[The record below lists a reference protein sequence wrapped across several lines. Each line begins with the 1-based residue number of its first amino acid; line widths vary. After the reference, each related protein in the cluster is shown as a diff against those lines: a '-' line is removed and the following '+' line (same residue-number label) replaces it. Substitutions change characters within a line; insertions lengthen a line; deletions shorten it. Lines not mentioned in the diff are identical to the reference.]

1 MGSKWFTGGV
11 SAAPRG
17 RIQFDFKLEGIR
29 YRPTLRRPPSEA
41 NLRLAREH
49 LRSIKQEIS
58 VGTFS
63 FPNEFPDYRY
73 LRRVVG
79 TASIRSCNQVFDEFI
94 AHCQSRVSRN
104 DMASV
109 TLGSYRKVLDC
120 VWRPA
125 LGKHLFHQ
133 VRYSHLV
140 RASDWQHWSKKT
152 YNNAISVIRRAFE
165 FGYRDHPELPNP
177 AAGLRTVRL
186 KRQDR
191 PKIDPFNIQDAE
203 TLISALHRDWG
214 ATQGN
219 YDEFRFFTGLRPSEQ
234 IVLMLSDIDLKQGVV
249 SVNKAC
255 VAGIDRVL
263 SGLGRTD
270 PTAEPSVRALA
281 TDPAIIRKAALSKAE
296 TKLAANV
303 ASKT

>member
-1 MGSKWFTGGV
+1 V
-11 SAAPRG
+11 APSSIG
-17 RIQFDFKLEGIR
+17 RFETSKLE
-29 YRPTLRRPPSEA
+29 PTQCLG
-41 NLRLAREH
+41 
-49 LRSIKQEIS
+49 SIKQQIA

-79 TASIRSCNQVFDEFI
+79 TASIRSCNQVMDEFL
-94 AHCQSRVSRN
+94 AHCESRVSRN

-109 TLGSYRKVLDC
+109 TVRSYRKVLDG

-165 FGYRDHPELPNP
+165 FGYSDHRELPNP

-191 PKIDPFNIQDAE
+191 QKIDPFNIQGRGRPRSGYSGDQACDE
-203 TLISALHRDWG
+203 TPSGAGTTHQTDQPAAPPLI
-214 ATQGN
+214 
-219 YDEFRFFTGLRPSEQ
+219 
-234 IVLMLSDIDLKQGVV
+234 
-249 SVNKAC
+249 
-255 VAGIDRVL
+255 
-263 SGLGRTD
+263 
-270 PTAEPSVRALA
+270 
-281 TDPAIIRKAALSKAE
+281 
-296 TKLAANV
+296 
-303 ASKT
+303 

>member
-1 MGSKWFTGGV
+1 MRSNSRARHNAAETESSSISLKMASRLVGPAIDGRSVSGAPENSGNLTPSRPVFWSIPLGSKWFTGGV
-11 SAAPRG
+11 SSAPRS

-49 LRSIKQEIS
+49 LRSIKQQIV

-79 TASIRSCNQVFDEFI
+79 SASVRFCDEVFDEFLT
-94 AHCQSRVSRN
+94 HCESRVCRN

-109 TLGSYRKVLDC
+109 TLRSYRKVLDG

-140 RASDWQHWSKKT
+140 RASDWQQWSKKT

-177 AAGLRTVRL
+177 R
-186 KRQDR
+186 
-191 PKIDPFNIQDAE
+191 
-203 TLISALHRDWG
+203 
-214 ATQGN
+214 
-219 YDEFRFFTGLRPSEQ
+219 
-234 IVLMLSDIDLKQGVV
+234 
-249 SVNKAC
+249 
-255 VAGIDRVL
+255 RVF
-263 SGLGRTD
+263 GRC
-270 PTAEPSVRALA
+270 A
-281 TDPAIIRKAALSKAE
+281 
-296 TKLAANV
+296 
-303 ASKT
+303 